1 MSPGQRGE
9 WAGELT
15 VRYVF
20 LELLELHPRLQ
31 DSLLR
36 QLNSLLRLLDSLL
49 RLLESL
55 LRLLDGGLG
64 ADRIDD

>member
-20 LELLELHPRLQ
+20 LELLELHPRLL

-36 QLNSLLRLLDSLL
+36 QLDSLLRLLDS
-49 RLLESL
+49 
-55 LRLLDGGLG
+55 GLG